1 MFEEILWFISTYS
14 KTKLKEADGLSR
26 WFSGKESACQCK
38 RCKFDPWVR
47 KIPGEG
53 NSYSLQY
60 SLKKFF
66 FYLFICIFVFLS
78 VLRLWY
84 QGISSSYGKRGL
96 LFVGG
101 AQASHCSGVSCGA
114 QALGALTSGVA
125 ACRLSSCG
133 ACALGVQAQWLWC
146 MGVVVPWN
154 VGY

>member
-14 KTKLKEADGLSR
+14 KTQLKEVDGLSR

-66 FYLFICIFVFLS
+66 LIYLSVFLY
-78 VLRLWY
+78 LCL
-84 QGISSSYGKRGL
+84 
-96 LFVGG
+96 
-101 AQASHCSGVSCGA
+101 C
-114 QALGALTSGVA
+114 
-125 ACRLSSCG
+125 
-133 ACALGVQAQWLWC
+133 
-146 MGVVVPWN
+146 
-154 VGY
+154 